1 MPGRPTLLKL
11 ATWLALW
18 FAACAQAAP
27 DEVLLGG
34 PDGYPRGDRGPQA
47 RHLVGAERPE
57 NLVDSFSGGLE
68 KLLPYRIVKNAAS
81 AAALPRAEK
90 PALFSYL
97 HEGQRHSSDD
107 YLERQRVTGLLVI
120 KDGAIVLERYQYGRT
135 ETTRFLSASMAKSII
150 GLLVGVALEEGKIG
164 SIDDLAKRY
173 VPALEGNPY
182 GETSIKNLLQMSSG
196 ARFAEQYDG
205 RDDLAALIR
214 DTIDQQS
221 AGAATVLLPYRE
233 RRVQAGRMFY
243 YSSAET
249 QALGLVLSAAT
260 GMPVA
265 DYLSTRI
272 WQPMGA
278 EDNASYL
285 IDAAG
290 QEATF
295 AFLHAR
301 LRDFGRL
308 GMLVANEGR
317 ANGKQ
322 LVPAA
327 WVRRATEAA
336 EPHVQPFIA
345 SSYFGYGYQFWT
357 FPGDKRR
364 FAFIGVRGQ
373 VIFVDPALGLVMVQT
388 AVWKTA
394 GDRSARAELLALWRG
409 VVEHYGPW

>member
-1 MPGRPTLLKL
+1 
-11 ATWLALW
+11 
-18 FAACAQAAP
+18 
-27 DEVLLGG
+27 
-34 PDGYPRGDRGPQA
+34 
-47 RHLVGAERPE
+47 
-57 NLVDSFSGGLE
+57 
-68 KLLPYRIVKNAAS
+68 
-81 AAALPRAEK
+81 
-90 PALFSYL
+90 
-97 HEGQRHSSDD
+97 
-107 YLERQRVTGLLVI
+107 
-120 KDGAIVLERYQYGRT
+120 T
-135 ETTRFLSASMAKSII
+135 ETTRFLSASMAKSIV
-150 GLLVGVALEEGKIG
+150 GLLVGVALEEGRIG
-164 SIDDLAKRY
+164 SIDDLARQY
-173 VPALEGNPY
+173 VPALDGNPY

-214 DTIDQQS
+214 DTIEQQS
-221 AGAATVLLPYRE
+221 TGAATVLLPYRE
-233 RRVQAGRMFY
+233 RRVQAGSMFY

-260 GMPVA
+260 GMSVA
-265 DYLSTRI
+265 EYLSTRI

-285 IDAAG
+285 VDAAG

-308 GMLVANEGR
+308 GMLVANQGR

-336 EPHVQPFIA
+336 DPHVQPFIA

-357 FPGDKRR
+357 FPGNKRR

-373 VIFVDPALGLVMVQT
+373 VIFVDSALGLVMVQT
-388 AVWKTA
+388 AVWKSA

-409 VVEHYGPW
+409 VVEHYGAW